1 MQKFSGLLRQG
12 DHVEI
17 KLEFKDLDTDSFI
30 WTALITRIGREQF
43 IYEAEKQLCL
53 NIQENVN
60 DPSYDPTIEIR
71 DDLERSVN
79 PNMKE
84 LFLSQE
90 GNPWARKLDFCGTQL
105 VSQEPLT
112 VIKGVDVEEIL
123 EDNIENAV
131 DNVMD
136 SLKVFF
142 VIQIFLTLYEGCIW
156 CVNHSYCNSWKIV
169 IILTIFIN
177 NKTVALIGNSKCLE
191 RTM

>member
-1 MQKFSGLLRQG
+1 MHSITHFILFLCLQSFSGLLQQG

-17 KLEFKDLDTDSFI
+17 KLEYKDPDTDSFI
-30 WTALITRIGREQF
+30 WTALIKRIGREQF

-53 NIQENVN
+53 NIQENIN

-71 DDLERSVN
+71 DDLDRSVN

-90 GNPWARKLDFCGTQL
+90 GNPRARKLDFCGTQL

-112 VIKGVDVEEIL
+112 VINGVDVEEIL

-136 SLKVFF
+136 GPVPLEFCDEVSLKVFF
-142 VIQIFLTLYEGCIW
+142 VIQIFLTLYEGCI
-156 CVNHSYCNSWKIV
+156 
-169 IILTIFIN
+169 
-177 NKTVALIGNSKCLE
+177 
-191 RTM
+191 